1 MKRLLALFLS
11 LVSCLSL
18 VCASACNDQSS
29 NPNGENKTLTFYAP
43 DGAPALAVAKFI
55 NDGENFGID
64 NVNVEYNVV
73 ASSDIGPVMM
83 QGKGDFIVMP
93 VNAASKLYKASSN
106 APYVMTAVLT
116 HGNLY
121 LMSSVGTTSLQDLKG
136 QVVGVIGQGLVP
148 DLTFRAILS
157 DNGLLGDVVVGNTA
171 TPDKITIQYF
181 EKAPDMIPLLKQGA
195 LKIGLLP
202 EPACTNLTKVAS
214 NHTWTR
220 MDVQELYDAQSKS
233 YPQAVL
239 MVKKSVYQQYKT
251 KIDGMQSL
259 FSQNVEW
266 VKTNTEQ
273 AVQAVNAKLKEGVTP
288 SLVASNVTPSV
299 VDNCKI
305 FYQASSVAK
314 TDVINYINKIIA
326 IVPNS
331 AVAIAQDFF
340 A

>member
-136 QVVGVIGQGLVP
+136 QV
-148 DLTFRAILS
+148 R
-157 DNGLLGDVVVGNTA
+157 GDHPSG
-171 TPDKITIQYF
+171 
-181 EKAPDMIPLLKQGA
+181 G
-195 LKIGLLP
+195 
-202 EPACTNLTKVAS
+202 
-214 NHTWTR
+214 
-220 MDVQELYDAQSKS
+220 
-233 YPQAVL
+233 
-239 MVKKSVYQQYKT
+239 
-251 KIDGMQSL
+251 GMSR
-259 FSQNVEW
+259 
-266 VKTNTEQ
+266 
-273 AVQAVNAKLKEGVTP
+273 
-288 SLVASNVTPSV
+288 
-299 VDNCKI
+299 
-305 FYQASSVAK
+305 
-314 TDVINYINKIIA
+314 
-326 IVPNS
+326 
-331 AVAIAQDFF
+331 
-340 A
+340 